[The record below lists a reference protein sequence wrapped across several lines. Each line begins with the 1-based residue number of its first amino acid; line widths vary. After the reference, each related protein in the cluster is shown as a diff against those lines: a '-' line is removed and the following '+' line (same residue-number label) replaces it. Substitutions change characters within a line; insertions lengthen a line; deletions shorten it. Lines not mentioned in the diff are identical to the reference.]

1 MSTNRKRRYSKLSL
15 EDKVRLLSDSDN
27 GLSHR
32 SLAAKFRISK
42 GQVTN
47 ILKRKKGITFIHNVA
62 IFLSRS
68 VKRLGRSDFRASEG
82 WLGCFKKRHNI
93 KLKVISGEYASVDEG
108 TVNNWKERLFEI
120 LKCYEKRNVFNCDET
135 GLLFRTIPNK
145 TLAVKNDKCKGRA
158 PDRIACFQYD
168 WKKLSPLVIGK
179 SEKPRW
185 FKHLKSED
193 LPAK

>member
-42 GQVTN
+42 GKVTN
-47 ILKRKKGITFIHNVA
+47 ILKRKKEIT
-62 IFLSRS
+62 
-68 VKRLGRSDFRASEG
+68 KRLSILLSSWEDQTFV
-82 WLGCFKKRHNI
+82 HNI

-108 TVNNWKERLFEI
+108 TVNNWKECLFEI

-145 TLAVKNDKCKGRA
+145 TLAVKNDKCKGS
-158 PDRIACFQYD
+158 
-168 WKKLSPLVIGK
+168 KLSKERLTVLLASSMTGK
-179 SEKPRW
+179 SPLHLLLEKARN
-185 FKHLKSED
+185 HDGSNI
-193 LPAK
+193 